1 MTIYLTLDYELFLG
15 SEQGT
20 VECCL
25 IKPMGLLCDIADMHK
40 VKFTLFFD
48 ATYLL
53 TLRRFNKYPQLKKDY
68 DRIIQHLVFLK
79 QQGHSI
85 QLHIHPHWMYSEYD
99 GINWIT
105 QPGHYKI
112 SDISY
117 SEVAD
122 IIIKA
127 KNVLEE
133 IIDDNVT
140 TFRAGGFSIQP
151 FEPYAKLFEG
161 LKIKNDS
168 SVLCRC
174 HYDSDNQQY
183 DYRSAPYTDYYQ
195 FNKDICTADKKGI
208 FNEYPISTHITSPLF
223 WWKLSLLK
231 IFNTKEQKIFGD
243 GKSIETT
250 PESIISRLT
259 KPQMGFACMDGYKAS
274 LLVKMYRQQIRKF
287 GEKANFVVMGHP
299 KLATSY
305 SLKTLDRFISSCF
318 KFDTFKTLQ

>member
-1 MTIYLTLDYELFLG
+1 MKIYLTLDYELFLG
-15 SEQGT
+15 SITGS
-20 VECCL
+20 VENCL
-25 IKPMGLLCDIADMHK
+25 LKPMEYLCSIADKHNI
-40 VKFTLFFD
+40 KFTLFVD
-48 ATYLL
+48 ATYFLVL
-53 TLRRFNKYPQLKKDY
+53 KEFNKYPQINSDY
-68 DRIIQHLVFLK
+68 ESIVKHLIFLK

-85 QLHIHPHWMYSEYD
+85 QLHIHPHWAYSEYD
-99 GINWIT
+99 GKTWIV
-105 QPGHYKI
+105 PIEHYKL
-112 SDISY
+112 SDIPY
-117 SEVAD
+117 SEAAD
-122 IIIKA
+122 IITKS
-127 KNVLEE
+127 KNALEE
-133 IIDDNVT
+133 IIDDKVT
-140 TFRAGGFSIQP
+140 AFRAGGFSIQP

-168 SVLCRC
+168 SVLCGC

-183 DYRSAPYTDYYQ
+183 DYRAAPYTDYYQ
-195 FNKDICTADKKGI
+195 FNKDICIADKKGI

-274 LLVKMYRQQIRKF
+274 LLVKMYHQQIKKF

-299 KLATSY
+299 KLATLF
-305 SLKTLDRFISSCF
+305 SLRALDRFISSCF
-318 KFDTFKTLQ
+318 KFDTFKTL